1 MEIKNAK
8 IDYVK
13 LYIEDHDILT
23 FSIGLD
29 LGSGCCALGGYALDQ
44 SFRVN
49 ENDNRWDYERKSL
62 PAGLDCM
69 RKIMEIVGVRSWEDL
84 KGKYVR
90 YEDNG
95 WGSRI
100 TKIGNIIK
108 DDWIDIDDFMKNY
121 DYEDWIEKFRR

>member
-1 MEIKNAK
+1 MRQIDNKFEIGEECYTYVRENME
-8 IDYVK
+8 V
-13 LYIEDHDILT
+13 
-23 FSIGLD
+23 
-29 LGSGCCALGGYALDQ
+29 
-44 SFRVN
+44 
-49 ENDNRWDYERKSL
+49 
-62 PAGLDCM
+62 
-69 RKIMEIVGVRSWEDL
+69 VGVRSWEDL

>member
-1 MEIKNAK
+1 
-8 IDYVK
+8 
-13 LYIEDHDILT
+13 
-23 FSIGLD
+23 
-29 LGSGCCALGGYALDQ
+29 
-44 SFRVN
+44 
-49 ENDNRWDYERKSL
+49 
-62 PAGLDCM
+62 M
-69 RKIMEIVGVRSWEDL
+69 RKIMEVVGVRSWEDL

-108 DDWIDIDDFMKNY
+108 EDWIDIDDFMKNY

>member
-1 MEIKNAK
+1 M
-8 IDYVK
+8 
-13 LYIEDHDILT
+13 ILAV
-23 FSIGLD
+23 G
-29 LGSGCCALGGYALDQ
+29 GCALGGYALDQ

-49 ENDNRWDYERKSL
+49 KNDNKWDYERKSS

-69 RKIMEIVGVRSWEDL
+69 RKIMEVVGVRSWEDL

>member
-49 ENDNRWDYERKSL
+49 ENDNRWDYERKSS

>member
-29 LGSGCCALGGYALDQ
+29 LCSGCCALGGYALDQ

-49 ENDNRWDYERKSL
+49 ENDNRWDYERKSS

>member
-49 ENDNRWDYERKSL
+49 ENDNRWDYERKSS

-90 YEDNG
+90 CEDNG

>member
-8 IDYVK
+8 IDHVK

-49 ENDNRWDYERKSL
+49 ENDNRWDYERKSS

-108 DDWIDIDDFMKNY
+108 DDSIDIDDFMKNY